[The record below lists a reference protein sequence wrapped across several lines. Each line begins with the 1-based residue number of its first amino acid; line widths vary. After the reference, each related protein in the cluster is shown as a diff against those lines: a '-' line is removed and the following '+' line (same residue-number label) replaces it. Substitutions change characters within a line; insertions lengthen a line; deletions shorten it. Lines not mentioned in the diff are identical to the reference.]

1 MNTTQTPAASKELAA
16 SDQKYFSA
24 ESIEIK
30 VPSFSSGVKPQSYK
44 DKLLTQGTV
53 VCWGEIILILL
64 VSWPGST
71 TLWSSLCL
79 FNFSLAQAGCCL

>member
-16 SDQKYFSA
+16 SEQKYFSA

-53 VCWGEIILILL
+53 VMLGRNHPDPPGVLAWVYHAL
-64 VSWPGST
+64 VFP
-71 TLWSSLCL
+71 L
-79 FNFSLAQAGCCL
+79 FV